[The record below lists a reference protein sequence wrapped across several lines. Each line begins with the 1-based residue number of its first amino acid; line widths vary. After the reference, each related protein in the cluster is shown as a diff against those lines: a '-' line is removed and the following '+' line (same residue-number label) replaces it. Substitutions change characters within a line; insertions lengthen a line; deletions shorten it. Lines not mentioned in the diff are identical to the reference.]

1 MPIWNSIGVE
11 DIAFGDGFG
20 CISSPNVGPA
30 GYLYV
35 ITVLV
40 SLLQA
45 HMDGLTF
52 RLAIMIKSHHYF
64 DNNSRILPPAML
76 DNTIEPDVEMINQRR
91 YSSCCVMIFKHKIA
105 NKIDQ
110 N

>member
-11 DIAFGDGFG
+11 DIAFGDGFR
-20 CISSPNVGPA
+20 CIISLNVGPA

-45 HMDGLTF
+45 HMDGLSNYVSY
-52 RLAIMIKSHHYF
+52 KSKY
-64 DNNSRILPPAML
+64 
-76 DNTIEPDVEMINQRR
+76 
-91 YSSCCVMIFKHKIA
+91 YYWYYYYYYYYYYC
-105 NKIDQ
+105 
-110 N
+110 

>member
-35 ITVLV
+35 ITVVV

-45 HMDGLTF
+45 HMDGLSNY
-52 RLAIMIKSHHYF
+52 ISY
-64 DNNSRILPPAML
+64 NSK
-76 DNTIEPDVEMINQRR
+76 
-91 YSSCCVMIFKHKIA
+91 Y
-105 NKIDQ
+105 
-110 N
+110 